1 MVRPI
6 HQKAMPVILR
16 TPEEWDVWLRAPWSE
31 ARALQRP
38 LPDGVLEVIA
48 TLPLK
53 SAPVIGETGP
63 DLLRL
68 SSMPPSQATLF

>member
-16 TPEEWDVWLRAPWSE
+16 TEEEWDVWLRAPWSE
-31 ARALQRP
+31 ARELQRS
-38 LPDGVLEVIA
+38 LPDGVLEVKA

-53 SAPVIGETGP
+53 QAPVIGETGP
-63 DLLRL
+63 DPLRL
-68 SSMPPSQATLF
+68 LGGPAQAGLL